1 MQVLPF
7 FARPSFWPAMA
18 RERAS
23 ADDAISLL
31 EDLTVGD
38 LDKIVVAAE
47 RQRETKRESGKRS

>member
-1 MQVLPF
+1 
-7 FARPSFWPAMA
+7 MA
-18 RERAS
+18 REKAS
-23 ADDAISLL
+23 ADDAIPLL